1 MGIKKKEKAEQ
12 YIPVTFDDVIVV
24 YDTEEQSYF
33 AFITI
38 GSKEYALKEFGV
50 IDKKKL

>member
-1 MGIKKKEKAEQ
+1 MEIKKKEKDEQ
-12 YIPVTFDDVIVV
+12 FIPVTFDDITVV
-24 YDTEEQSYF
+24 YDTEEKSYF

-38 GSKEYALKEFGV
+38 GSKEYALKEFGI